1 MKKKKRQA
9 FGGEVRRGRHRR
21 SRGIFWLSS
30 SLHLSETHRGKHCS
44 CRGTIHLGTS
54 KRCPDVQN
62 WHTHNQLSL
71 NNSTH
76 RNTLMAGEKITHLTW
91 NSHCTWHVPPIP
103 ICSHITL
110 AATAVQLSHIIC
122 YFLAFLVL
130 LCQKK
135 QKKEQTKNQKCYSYP
150 EGPLHLLVLVNK
162 DCTAEPS
169 ASTQSVS
176 SLCKLLYSGHL
187 CGSCTRMVELL
198 KWQYHVVL
206 YIP

>member
-1 MKKKKRQA
+1 MKKKKREA
-9 FGGEVRRGRHRR
+9 FGGEERRGRHRR
-21 SRGIFWLSS
+21 SRGIFCLSS

-76 RNTLMAGEKITHLTW
+76 RNTLMAGKKITRLTW

-110 AATAVQLSHIIC
+110 ATAAVQLSHIIC
-122 YFLAFLVL
+122 CFLAFLVL
-130 LCQKK
+130 LCQKIN
-135 QKKEQTKNQKCYSYP
+135 KKTKVLFLSWGSFAFV
-150 EGPLHLLVLVNK
+150 GPCKTKIVQQSQVPAHKVPALCVSCCTVGSGLLH
-162 DCTAEPS
+162 
-169 ASTQSVS
+169 
-176 SLCKLLYSGHL
+176 
-187 CGSCTRMVELL
+187 
-198 KWQYHVVL
+198 
-206 YIP
+206 